1 MTDTVLNPVDIE
13 TAIRACSNRISNGVK
28 VCSDAYAEFLEA
40 DRAFDQAY
48 ARAYMAHDGAAHEKK
63 FAAELATGAER
74 ERRDAADVAYKY
86 ADRLARALENELRA
100 WQSLG
105 ASVRSMYA
113 VAGVGVG
120 R

>member
-1 MTDTVLNPVDIE
+1 MTDVLNPVDIE
-13 TAIRACSNRISNGVK
+13 KAIRSCSDRIANGVK
-28 VCSDAYAEFLEA
+28 VCSDTYSAFLKA
-40 DRAFDQAY
+40 DHEFDQAF
-48 ARAYMAHDGAAHEKK
+48 ARAYMDYDGAAHERK
-63 FAAELATGAER
+63 FAAELATAKER
-74 ERRDAADVAYKY
+74 EARDRADVAYRY

-100 WQSLG
+100 YQSIG